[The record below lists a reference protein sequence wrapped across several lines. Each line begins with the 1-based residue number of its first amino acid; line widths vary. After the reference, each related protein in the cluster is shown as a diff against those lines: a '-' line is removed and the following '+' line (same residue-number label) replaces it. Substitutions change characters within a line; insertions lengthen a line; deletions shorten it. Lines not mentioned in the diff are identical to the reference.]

1 MPTIGMVLIG
11 VVVWPVLAYTTARLL
26 RWIGVPE

>member
-1 MPTIGMVLIG
+1 MSTAILILWALVG
-11 VVVWPVLAYTTARLL
+11 APVLAYTTARLL